1 MDQPLVYPY
10 VPDYHVAMLV
20 GAGSSF
26 HFSLFVPGTLLS
38 ASFVF
43 LLFALAARLS
53 GSVSSGLLS
62 VPITV
67 LTGGVG
73 GFIWLVNDG
82 TWWGMRSKDHVLY
95 FVGSEDNACW
105 FSLIAHILFPQRT
118 TQYAYTITLI
128 GLIVGTTLQHA
139 SSP

>member
-43 LLFALAARLS
+43 LLFFLAARLS
-53 GSVSSGLLS
+53 GSCYCSLDARYRAVAALS
-62 VPITV
+62 ATFPI
-67 LTGGVG
+67 
-73 GFIWLVNDG
+73 GFPLHFLRLHR
-82 TWWGMRSKDHVLY
+82 T
-95 FVGSEDNACW
+95 ACCAW
-105 FSLIAHILFPQRT
+105 
-118 TQYAYTITLI
+118 
-128 GLIVGTTLQHA
+128 IVRA
-139 SSP
+139 